1 MIPAPSETASNSRVQ
16 CLHPGG
22 LHRIAYTEWGA
33 KGNPQVVVCVHG
45 LTRTGRD
52 FDRLAGAL
60 ADRFRVVCPD
70 MAGRG
75 ASDRLIDYRGYA
87 IPQYVADC
95 VTLIARLNVER
106 VHWVGT
112 SMGGLIGMMI
122 AAAGADSPIE
132 RLVLNDVGPVLGR
145 AGLERIGS
153 FAGWQGE
160 FPDFEAGVDYVSQ
173 VSSTFGPHT
182 RDEWRELARHIVV
195 ERGGK
200 WVLHYDPAI
209 TKATKEAMNAPA
221 VDLWPLWDAIRAQTL
236 VVRGA
241 ESDLLEASVALEMGQ
256 RGPKASLIEFDG
268 VGHAPSLMH
277 DDQIGAVRDFLFA

>member
-1 MIPAPSETASNSRVQ
+1 MNAPSSATPTLRHVQ

-33 KGNPQVVVCVHG
+33 KDNPQVVVCVHG
-45 LTRTGRD
+45 LTRTARD
-52 FDRLAGAL
+52 FDRLATAL
-60 ADRFRVVCPD
+60 AGRFRVVCPD

-75 ASDRLIDYRGYA
+75 ESGWLADYRGYA

-95 VTLIARLNVER
+95 VTLIARLDVER

-122 AAAGADSPIE
+122 AAAADAPID
-132 RLVLNDVGPVLGR
+132 RMVLNDVGPVLGR

-153 FAGWQGE
+153 FDGWQGE
-160 FPDFEAGVDYVSQ
+160 FDDFEAGVDYVSR
-173 VSSTFGPHT
+173 VSATFGPHS

-195 ERGGK
+195 QRNGK

-209 TKATKEAMNAPA
+209 TKATREAMNAPTA
-221 VDLWPLWDAIRAQTL
+221 DLWPFWEAIRARTL

-241 ESDLLEASVALEMGQ
+241 DSDLLEEPVAREMTQ
-256 RGPKASLIEFDG
+256 RGPKAELIEFDG

-277 DDQIGAVRDFLFA
+277 SDQIGAICDFLVK